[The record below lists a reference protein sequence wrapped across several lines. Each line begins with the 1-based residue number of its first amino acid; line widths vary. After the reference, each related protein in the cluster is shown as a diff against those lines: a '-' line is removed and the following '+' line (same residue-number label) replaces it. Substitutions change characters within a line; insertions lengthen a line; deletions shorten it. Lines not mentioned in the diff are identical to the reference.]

1 MKLDNNS
8 GKPSERLKSDLRG
21 TFVID
26 NEENFRYKMKRGE
39 NISWIINYLFLNSC
53 APVVEV
59 KSMLLLWRGYELS
72 DRSRGQYSSYFYD
85 RWSYKWYFKK
95 YWTFIWNSDSKKRM
109 QLTPLGMTMVDY
121 ELQNTGTNLKGKKL
135 IFEKNAP
142 ITWKEKAIILNFKFY
157 LKKNRN
163 KMLSHQ

>member
-121 ELQNTGTNLKGKKL
+121 ELQNKIKNWDKLEREKINFRKKCADNLEGKSYYSKFQVL
-135 IFEKNAP
+135 F
-142 ITWKEKAIILNFKFY
+142 KEE
-157 LKKNRN
+157 
-163 KMLSHQ
+163 